1 MKKTITAISLALC
14 LAAPGTAAAAFY
26 PVDPGGLFSTQSMD
40 PANMGDL
47 RRMAIAQVTMRAFQQ
62 IFGSFGSGNSGTGT
76 QVTENGEPIVI
87 QRSGGVLQTPNQ
99 SSSDVWM
106 TIPPGG
112 DRSNGLVAISLVA
125 DPPHPIESSSGQ
137 PRAVRAKINVNAI
150 ANGARLQITVGGK
163 QVQPGEFFM
172 LDSDPKAGVYT
183 SQPQSLVQ
191 IRILA
196 PNGQQAGFLMFY
208 VNYRVQKFT
217 SFAANPDGQNSDSYQ
232 EIKPGT
238 VALLKANESAYIGN
252 AGSKFD
258 GYDAQLDAVTITGIN
273 GREAT
278 VRDQNGD
285 EMAVK
290 LPSRGEFKAGDKI
303 FISGKMRQEGDKKF
317 LEAQTVS
324 AEKLSKSAAQSGAAA
339 FGKPGEKNFGDGAD
353 FLKTALASAN
363 AEQDRMKRLQDSAK
377 SSLMAPGMALPSAF
391 GGGGGGGNMS
401 VQRTVD
407 PSNPAAGA
415 QTIFS
420 RLFERVFG
428 TNAAAAAPIF
438 EFNLERGKDG
448 ATQILGIVAVA
459 ALALFG
465 GPAAA
470 AIALGSGFVLTLGFA
485 AALALGGDTSSL
497 AGLGQFFLHPLKSAQ
512 ALFSESPATVATVVA
527 TAVIMQKIGRFLPAS
542 FAESLANY
550 AAKLANGGSIA
561 RAMASGV
568 EGIANKMADMSVA
581 FAQKLGAEGSLRQV
595 MNGGA
600 WGERLGAVA
609 HARALAKEF
618 RKEFGLKPDSG
629 FIQKLESVTDKMG
642 YDIAEA
648 GERVCAALNRGKT
661 PSFQDVRAINMELK
675 RGSEQ
680 TAKTIENT
688 AQELYQAYDPDT
700 AAIKLA
706 RVALQEGS
714 EEMNLLGAKFINAV
728 ERQTLHGDFERIST
742 SVERGYFEKS
752 SKTWSQRPIDVQ
764 PTAAAAGQGTAT
776 GQLNR

>member
-1 MKKTITAISLALC
+1 MKKNLAAISLALC
-14 LAAPGTAAAAFY
+14 LALPGTAAASFY

-47 RRMAIAQVTMRAFQQ
+47 RRMAIAQVTMKAFQQ
-62 IFGSFGSGNSGTGT
+62 IFGGFSGNSGTT
-76 QVTENGEPIVI
+76 QTTENGEPVVI

-137 PRAVRAKINVNAI
+137 ARAVRAKINVNAL
-150 ANGARLQITVGGK
+150 ANGARLQITAGGR
-163 QVQPGEFFM
+163 QVQPGEFFTI
-172 LDSDPKAGVYT
+172 DADPKAGVYT
-183 SQPQSLVQ
+183 SLPAGLVQ
-191 IRILA
+191 IRIYG
-196 PNGQQAGFLMFY
+196 PSGQQAGFLMFY
-208 VNYRVQKFT
+208 INYRVQKFT

-252 AGSKFD
+252 AGSKF
-258 GYDAQLDAVTITGIN
+258 GEYDAQLDGVTITAVN

-278 VRDQNGD
+278 IKDQNGD
-285 EMAVK
+285 EMAIK
-290 LPSRGEFKAGDKI
+290 LPSRGEFKAGDKVY
-303 FISGKMRQEGDKKF
+303 ISGKMRQEGDKKF

-353 FLKTALASAN
+353 FLKNALDSAN
-363 AEQDRMKRLQDSAK
+363 AEQDRVKRLQDSAK
-377 SSLMAPGMALPSAF
+377 SSLMAPGTALPSAF
-391 GGGGGGGNMS
+391 GGGSGGGMS

-407 PSNPAAGA
+407 PNNPSAGA

-428 TNAAAAAPIF
+428 TNAATTASIF
-438 EFNLERGKDG
+438 EFNAEKGKDG
-448 ATQILGIVAVA
+448 ATQILGILAVA

-470 AIALGSGFVLTLGFA
+470 AIAVGSGFVLTMGLA
-485 AALALGGDTSSL
+485 AAMALAGDTSSL

-512 ALFSESPATVATVVA
+512 ALFSESPATVVTVIA

-542 FAESLANY
+542 FAESLGNY
-550 AAKLANGGSIA
+550 AAKLANGGNIA
-561 RAMASGV
+561 RAMSGAI
-568 EGIANKMADMSVA
+568 EGIANRMADMSVS

-595 MNGGA
+595 MNGGS

-675 RGSEQ
+675 RGSEG
-680 TAKTIENT
+680 TAKTIEDT
-688 AQELYQAYDPDT
+688 AQQLFKAYDPDT
-700 AAIKLA
+700 AAPKLA
-706 RVALQEGS
+706 RMALQEGS
-714 EEMNLLGAKFINAV
+714 EEMNLLGVKYINAV
-728 ERQTLHGDFERIST
+728 ERQGLHGEFERISNT
-742 SVERGYFEKS
+742 VERGYFEKS
-752 SKTWSQRPIDVQ
+752 SKTWSQRPLDVH
-764 PTAAAAGQGTAT
+764 PTASAAGQGTAT
-776 GQLNR
+776 GQVNR

>member
-14 LAAPGTAAAAFY
+14 LAAPGTAAASFY
-26 PVDPGGLFSTQSMD
+26 PIDQGGLFSTQSLD
-40 PANMGDL
+40 PSNPGDL
-47 RRMAIAQVTMRAFQQ
+47 RRLAIAQVTMKAFQE
-62 IFGSFGSGNSGTGT
+62 IFGGFGSGNSGTT
-76 QVTENGEPIVI
+76 QTENGDPVVI
-87 QRSGGVLQTPNQ
+87 QRTGGVLQTPNQ
-99 SSSDVWM
+99 SSADVWM

-112 DRSNGLVAISLVA
+112 DRSNSLVAISLVA

-150 ANGARLQITVGGK
+150 ANGARLQMTVGGK
-163 QVQPGEFFM
+163 QVSPGEFFM
-172 LDSDPKAGVYT
+172 IDADPKAGVYT
-183 SQPQSLVQ
+183 SQPQGLVQ

-196 PNGQQAGFLMFY
+196 PNGQQAGFLVFNI
-208 VNYRVQKFT
+208 NYRVQKFT

-238 VALLKANESAYIGN
+238 VALLRANESAYIGN
-252 AGSKFD
+252 AGSKFE
-258 GYDAQLDAVTITGIN
+258 GYDAQLDGVTITAVN

-285 EMAVK
+285 EMTVK

-303 FISGKMRQEGDKKF
+303 YISGKMHQEGDKKF

-324 AEKLSKSAAQSGAAA
+324 NEKLTKSGSQSAAA

-353 FLKTALASAN
+353 FLEKALASAN
-363 AEQDRMKRLQDSAK
+363 AEQDRIKRLQDGAK
-377 SSLMAPGMALPSAF
+377 SSLMAPGTSLPSAF
-391 GGGGGGGNMS
+391 GGGSGGGGLS

-420 RLFERVFG
+420 RLFERIFG
-428 TNAAAAAPIF
+428 TNAAPIF
-438 EFNLERGKDG
+438 EFNSERGKDG
-448 ATQILGIVAVA
+448 ATQILGIVAVS
-459 ALALFG
+459 ALALVG

-485 AALALGGDTSSL
+485 AAIALAGDTSSL
-497 AGLGQFFLHPLKSAQ
+497 AGLGQFFLHPLQSAQ

-542 FAESLANY
+542 FAESLGNY

-561 RAMASGV
+561 SAMGGAV
-568 EGIANKMADMSVA
+568 EGLANKMADMSVA
-581 FAQKLGAEGSLRQV
+581 FAQKLGTEGSLRQV

-609 HARALAKEF
+609 HSRALAREF
-618 RKEFGLKPDSG
+618 QKEFGFKPDSG
-629 FIQKLESVTDKMG
+629 FVQKLESVTDKMG
-642 YDIAEA
+642 YDIAVA

-661 PSFQDVRAINMELK
+661 PSFQDVRQIKMELK

-680 TAKTIENT
+680 TAKTIEDT
-688 AQELYQAYDPDT
+688 AQQLIKEYNPDT
-700 AAIKLA
+700 PVQKLA
-706 RVALQEGS
+706 HIAANEG
-714 EEMNLLGAKFINAV
+714 EEMGLLGNQYLDAV
-728 ERQTLHGDFERIST
+728 ERQTLHGEFERISNT
-742 SVERGYFEKS
+742 VERGYFEKS
-752 SKTWSQRPIDVQ
+752 SKTWSQRPLDVQ
-764 PTAAAAGQGTAT
+764 PTAAAAGQGTVT
-776 GQLNR
+776 GQINR

>member
-1 MKKTITAISLALC
+1 MKKKLAALSVALC
-14 LAAPGTAAAAFY
+14 LALPPGTAAASFY

-40 PANMGDL
+40 PSNMGDL
-47 RRMAIAQVTMRAFQQ
+47 RRMAIAQVTMKAFQQ
-62 IFGSFGSGNSGTGT
+62 IFGGFGSGNSGT

-172 LDSDPKAGVYT
+172 LDSDPKAGVFT
-183 SQPQSLVQ
+183 SQPQGLVQ

-196 PNGQQAGFLMFY
+196 PNGQQAGFLVFNI
-208 VNYRVQKFT
+208 NYRVQKFT
-217 SFAANPDGQNSDSYQ
+217 SFASNPDGQNSDSYQ

-238 VALLKANESAYIGN
+238 VALLRANESAYIGN
-252 AGSKFD
+252 ASSKFD
-258 GYDAQLDAVTITGIN
+258 GYDAQLDGVTITAIN
-273 GREAT
+273 GRDAT
-278 VRDQNGD
+278 VKDANGE

-290 LPSRGEFKAGDKI
+290 LPSRGEFKAGDTI
-303 FISGKMRQEGDKKF
+303 YISGKMRQEGDRKF

-324 AEKLSKSAAQSGAAA
+324 AEKINKSGTQSGSAA

-353 FLKTALASAN
+353 FLAKALDSAN
-363 AEQDRMKRLQDSAK
+363 AEQDRVKRLQDTAK
-377 SSLMAPGMALPSAF
+377 SSLMAPGTALPSAF
-391 GGGGGGGNMS
+391 GGGGGGGMS

-407 PSNPAAGA
+407 PNNPAAGA

-428 TNAAAAAPIF
+428 TNAATTASIF
-438 EFNLERGKDG
+438 NFDPEKGKDG
-448 ATQILGIVAVA
+448 ATQILGILAVA

-465 GPAAA
+465 GPVAA

-485 AALALGGDTSSL
+485 AALALAGDTSSL
-497 AGLGQFFLHPLKSAQ
+497 AGLGQFFLHPLQSAQ
-512 ALFSESPATVATVVA
+512 ALFAESPGTVVATVATA
-527 TAVIMQKIGRFLPAS
+527 IIMQKFGRFIPAS
-542 FAESLANY
+542 FAESLGNY
-550 AAKLANGGSIA
+550 AAKLANGGTVA
-561 RAMASGV
+561 RAISGAI
-568 EGIANKMADMSVA
+568 EGIANKMADMSVS
-581 FAQKLGAEGSLRQV
+581 FAQKLGAEGSLRQI

-600 WGERLGAVA
+600 WGERFGAVA

-618 RKEFGLKPDSG
+618 RKEFGLKPDAG

-648 GERVCAALNRGKT
+648 GERICAALNRGKV

-675 RGSEQ
+675 RGSEG
-680 TAKTIENT
+680 TAKTIEDT
-688 AQELYQAYDPDT
+688 AQQLIKEYDPDT
-700 AAIKLA
+700 AVQKLA
-706 RVALQEGS
+706 RIALQDG
-714 EEMNLLGAKFINAV
+714 EEMNLLGSKYLNAV
-728 ERQTLHGDFERIST
+728 ERQSLHGDFERIST

-752 SKTWSQRPIDVQ
+752 SKTWSQRPLDVQ

-776 GQLNR
+776 GQINR

>member
-14 LAAPGTAAAAFY
+14 LVLPGTAAASFY
-26 PVDPGGLFSTQSMD
+26 PMDQGGLFSTQSLD
-40 PANMGDL
+40 PANPGDL
-47 RRMAIAQVTMRAFQQ
+47 RRLAIAQVTMKAFQE
-62 IFGSFGSGNSGTGT
+62 IFGGFGSSGNSGT
-76 QVTENGEPIVI
+76 QITENGDPVVI
-87 QRSGGVLQTPNQ
+87 QRSGGVLQTPNK

-106 TIPPGG
+106 SIPPGG

-137 PRAVRAKINVNAI
+137 ARAVRAKINVNAL
-150 ANGARLQITVGGK
+150 ANGARLAITVGGK

-172 LDSDPKAGVYT
+172 LDSDPKSGVYT
-183 SQPQSLVQ
+183 SQPQGLVQ

-196 PNGQQAGFLMFY
+196 PNGQQAGFLVFNI
-208 VNYRVQKFT
+208 NYRVQKFT

-252 AGSKFD
+252 AGSKF
-258 GYDAQLDAVTITGIN
+258 GEYDAQLDGVTITAIN

-278 VRDQNGD
+278 VKDQNGD

-303 FISGKMRQEGDKKF
+303 FVSGKMRQEGDRKF

-324 AEKLSKSAAQSGAAA
+324 NEKLSKSAAQSGAAA

-353 FLKTALASAN
+353 FLAKALDSAN
-363 AEQDRMKRLQDSAK
+363 AEQDRVKRLQDSAK
-377 SSLMAPGMALPSAF
+377 SSLMAPGTALPSAF
-391 GGGGGGGNMS
+391 GGGGGGGMS

-428 TNAAAAAPIF
+428 TNAVTTASIF
-438 EFNLERGKDG
+438 EFNPEKGKDG

-485 AALALGGDTSSL
+485 AAMAALAGDTSSL
-497 AGLGQFFLHPLKSAQ
+497 AGLGQFFIHPLQSTQ
-512 ALFSESPATVATVVA
+512 ALFSESPATVVTVVA

-542 FAESLANY
+542 FAESLGNY

-561 RAMASGV
+561 RAMSGMI
-568 EGIANKMADMSVA
+568 EGVANKFADMSVV
-581 FAQKLGAEGSLRQV
+581 FAQKLGAEGSLRQI

-618 RKEFGLKPDSG
+618 QKEFGLRPDSG
-629 FIQKLESVTDKMG
+629 FIQKLEGVTDKMG

-648 GERVCAALNRGKT
+648 GERVCAALNRGKV

-675 RGSEQ
+675 RGNEQ
-680 TAKTIENT
+680 TAKTIEDT
-688 AQELYQAYDPDT
+688 AQQLIKEYNPDT
-700 AAIKLA
+700 PVQKLA
-706 RVALQEGS
+706 HIAANEG
-714 EEMNLLGAKFINAV
+714 EEMGLLGNQYLDAV
-728 ERQTLHGDFERIST
+728 ERQTLHGEFERIST
-742 SVERGYFEKS
+742 TVERGYFEKS
-752 SKTWSQRPIDVQ
+752 SKTWSQRPLDVH
-764 PTAAAAGQGTAT
+764 PTASAAGQGTAT
-776 GQLNR
+776 GQINR

>member
-1 MKKTITAISLALC
+1 MKKNLAAISLALC

-26 PVDPGGLFSTQSMD
+26 PIDTGGLFSTESMD
-40 PANMGDL
+40 PANPGDL
-47 RRMAIAQVTMRAFQQ
+47 RRLAIAQVTMKAFRE
-62 IFGSFGSGNSGTGT
+62 IFGGFGSGNSGTQT
-76 QVTENGEPIVI
+76 TENGEPVVI
-87 QRSGGVLQTPNQ
+87 QQTGGVLQTPNQ
-99 SSSDVWM
+99 SSADVWM

-137 PRAVRAKINVNAI
+137 ARAVRAKINVNAL
-150 ANGARLQITVGGK
+150 ANGARLAITVGGR
-163 QVQPGEFFM
+163 QVQPGEFFV

-183 SQPQSLVQ
+183 SLSQDLVQ

-196 PNGQQAGFLMFY
+196 PSGQQAGFLMFY
-208 VNYRVQKFT
+208 INYRVQKFT

-238 VALLKANESAYIGN
+238 VALLRANEAAYIGN
-252 AGSKFD
+252 AGSKFE
-258 GYDAQLDAVTITGIN
+258 GYDAQLDGVTITGMN
-273 GREAT
+273 GRQAT

-290 LPSRGEFKAGDKI
+290 LPSRGEFKVGDKI
-303 FISGKMRQEGDKKF
+303 FVSGKMRQEGDKKF

-324 AEKLSKSAAQSGAAA
+324 AEKINKSGAQSGTAA

-353 FLKTALASAN
+353 FLAKALDSAN
-363 AEQDRMKRLQDSAK
+363 AEQDRVKRMQDTAK
-377 SSLMAPGMALPSAF
+377 SSLMAPGTALPSAF

-428 TNAAAAAPIF
+428 TNAATTASIF
-438 EFNLERGKDG
+438 NFDPERGKDG
-448 ATQILGIVAVA
+448 ATQILGILAVA

-470 AIALGSGFVLTLGFA
+470 AIALGSGFVLTIGFA
-485 AALALGGDTSSL
+485 VAMALAGDTSSL
-497 AGLGQFFLHPLKSAQ
+497 AGLGQFFIHPLKSAQ
-512 ALFSESPATVATVVA
+512 ALFSESPGTVVTVIA
-527 TAVIMQKIGRFLPAS
+527 TAAIMQKIGRFIPAS
-542 FAESLANY
+542 FAESLGNY
-550 AAKLANGGSIA
+550 ASKLSQGGTIA
-561 RAMASGV
+561 RAMGGAV

-581 FAQKLGAEGSLRQV
+581 FAQKLGSEGSLRQV

-618 RKEFGLKPDSG
+618 RKEFGLKPDAG
-629 FIQKLESVTDKMG
+629 FVQKLESVTDKMG

-648 GERVCAALNRGKT
+648 GERVCAALNRGKV
-661 PSFQDVRAINMELK
+661 PSFQDIRQINMELK
-675 RGSEQ
+675 RGSEG
-680 TAKTIENT
+680 TAKTIEDT
-688 AQELYQAYDPDT
+688 AQQLIKEYDPDT
-700 AAIKLA
+700 AVQKLA
-706 RVALQEGS
+706 RIALQDG
-714 EEMNLLGAKFINAV
+714 EEMNLLGSKYLNAV
-728 ERQTLHGDFERIST
+728 ERQSLHGDFERIST

-752 SKTWSQRPIDVQ
+752 SKTWSQRPLDVQ

-776 GQLNR
+776 GQINR